1 MDCGFSTESIRLSEV
16 VARSNAPNGRNPNL
30 SSVSWSFS
38 TQDSTYP
45 DLTELR
51 RIVQLRF
58 NVTDAYIDQHGI
70 PNFRVDR
77 EAVKDRFKALIGDLK
92 PLQLSASIRSDSDK
106 LLIRVFQRMQARRS
120 NPLIN
125 AVLMFATIGTILFA
139 SYSLTYS
146 MDPQVLK
153 TVFGHLDLN
162 VQVAMFAGSI
172 FGIIALH
179 ESGHK
184 FAAWNHRM
192 DSTFPYFIPGPPP
205 FGTFGAVISLKSPPA
220 NRDQLFDLGFSGP
233 VVGFIVT
240 IVVAIISILTAPV
253 VPEAQVESLVSQGLL
268 AVQAWPKT
276 PLLMILLS
284 YLDIRAVAPGQTLV
298 LTQVAF
304 AAEIGALITFL
315 NIIPAWQLDGG
326 HIMRA
331 ALGPQGH
338 RVATGIGLA
347 VLALAGYWPFALL
360 ILVMMFTRGGL
371 AGVEPLDDVSALS
384 ASRKA
389 LFGLA
394 ILILVLCFM
403 MF

>member
-1 MDCGFSTESIRLSEV
+1 
-16 VARSNAPNGRNPNL
+16 L

-38 TQDSTYP
+38 TQGSTHP
-45 DLTELR
+45 DLAELR

-58 NVTDAYIDQHGI
+58 NVTDAYVDQHGI
-70 PNFRVDR
+70 PSFRADR
-77 EAVKDRFKALIGDLK
+77 EAVKDKFQALIADLK
-92 PLQLSASIRSDSDK
+92 PLQLSASVRSDSDR
-106 LLIRVFQRMQARRS
+106 LLIRIFQRIQVRRS

-125 AVLMFATIGTILFA
+125 AVLMVATIGTILFA
-139 SYSLTYS
+139 SYSMTYS
-146 MDPQVLK
+146 MNPQVLT
-153 TVFGHLDLN
+153 TVFGHLNLN
-162 VQVAMFAGSI
+162 VQVVMFAASI

-184 FAAWNHRM
+184 LAAWNHRM
-192 DSTFPYFIPGPPP
+192 DSTLPYFIPGPPP

-233 VVGFIVT
+233 AVGFIVT
-240 IVVAIISILTAPV
+240 IVVAIISILTAPL
-253 VPEAQVESLVSQGLL
+253 VPEVQVERLVSQGLL
-268 AVQAWPKT
+268 AVETWPNT

-284 YLDIRAVAPGQTLV
+284 YLDIRAVAPGQTIV

-331 ALGPQGH
+331 ALGPRGH

-347 VLALAGYWPFALL
+347 VLALAGYWPFAMLVL
-360 ILVMMFTRGGL
+360 IMMFTRGGL
-371 AGVEPLDDVSALS
+371 AGVEPLDDVSSLS
-384 ASRKA
+384 KGRKI
-389 LFGLA
+389 LFVLA
-394 ILILVLCFM
+394 IAILALCFM

>member
-1 MDCGFSTESIRLSEV
+1 ML
-16 VARSNAPNGRNPNL
+16 
-30 SSVSWSFS
+30 
-38 TQDSTYP
+38 
-45 DLTELR
+45 
-51 RIVQLRF
+51 
-58 NVTDAYIDQHGI
+58 
-70 PNFRVDR
+70 
-77 EAVKDRFKALIGDLK
+77 
-92 PLQLSASIRSDSDK
+92 
-106 LLIRVFQRMQARRS
+106 
-120 NPLIN
+120 
-125 AVLMFATIGTILFA
+125 VLMFATIGTILFA

-162 VQVAMFAGSI
+162 VQIAMFAGSI

-184 FAAWNHRM
+184 LAAWNHRM
-192 DSTFPYFIPGPPP
+192 DSTLPYFIPGPPP

-233 VVGFIVT
+233 IVGFIVT
-240 IVVAIISILTAPV
+240 IAVAIISILTAPL
-253 VPEAQVESLVSQGLL
+253 VPEVQVTSLVSQGLL
-268 AVQAWPKT
+268 SVQAWPKT

-284 YLDIRAVAPGQTLV
+284 YLDIRAVPPGQTLV

-338 RVATGIGLA
+338 RIATVIGL
-347 VLALAGYWPFALL
+347 VGLALAGYWPFALL

-371 AGVEPLDDVSALS
+371 AGVEPLDDVSSLS
-384 ASRKA
+384 KSRKI
-389 LFGLA
+389 LFALA
-394 ILILVLCFM
+394 IAVLVLCFM

>member
-1 MDCGFSTESIRLSEV
+1 
-16 VARSNAPNGRNPNL
+16 L
-30 SSVSWSFS
+30 SSISWSFS
-38 TQDSTYP
+38 TQGDTHP
-45 DLTELR
+45 DLSELR

-58 NVTDAYIDQHGI
+58 NVTDAYVDEHGI
-70 PNFRVDR
+70 PNFRADKEAAR
-77 EAVKDRFKALIGDLK
+77 EKFKALVSDLR
-92 PLQLSASIRSDSDK
+92 PLHLSASIRRDSDK
-106 LLIRVFQRMQARRS
+106 FLIRIFQRMQMRSS

-125 AVLMFATIGTILFA
+125 VLLMFATIGTILFA

-146 MDPQVLK
+146 MDPRVLT

-162 VQVAMFAGSI
+162 VQIAMFAGSI

-184 FAAWNHRM
+184 LAAFSHRM
-192 DSTFPYFIPGPPP
+192 DSTLPYFIPGPPP

-220 NRDQLFDLGFSGP
+220 NRDELFDLGFSGP
-233 VVGFIVT
+233 LVGFVAT
-240 IVVAIISILTAPV
+240 VVVAIISILTAPL
-253 VPEAQVESLVSQGLL
+253 VPEAQVQTLVSQSLL
-268 AVQAWPKT
+268 TVQEWPKT
-276 PLLMILLS
+276 PLLMVLLS
-284 YLDIRAVAPGQTLV
+284 YLDIRTAAPGQVLV

-338 RVATGIGLA
+338 RIATGIGLA

-360 ILVMMFTRGGL
+360 ILVMMFTRGGW
-371 AGVEPLDDVSALS
+371 AGVEPLDDVSSLS
-384 ASRKA
+384 RGRKI
-389 LFGLA
+389 LFALA
-394 ILILVLCFM
+394 IVIMALCFM
-403 MF
+403 IF

>member
-1 MDCGFSTESIRLSEV
+1 
-16 VARSNAPNGRNPNL
+16 L
-30 SSVSWSFS
+30 SSVTWSFS
-38 TQDSTYP
+38 TQNSTHP

-58 NVTDAYIDQHGI
+58 NVTDAYVDQHGI
-70 PNFRVDR
+70 PSFHVDR
-77 EAVKDRFKALIGDLK
+77 DAVKDKFQALIGDLK
-92 PLQLSASIRSDSDK
+92 PLQLSASVRSDSDR
-106 LLIRVFQRMQARRS
+106 LLIRIFQRIQVRRS

-125 AVLMFATIGTILFA
+125 AVLMVATIGTILFA
-139 SYSLTYS
+139 SYSMTYS
-146 MDPQVLK
+146 MDPQVLT
-153 TVFGHLDLN
+153 TVFGHLNLN
-162 VQVAMFAGSI
+162 VQVVMFAASI

-184 FAAWNHRM
+184 LAAWNHRM
-192 DSTFPYFIPGPPP
+192 DSTLPYFIPGPPP

-233 VVGFIVT
+233 AVGFIVT
-240 IVVAIISILTAPV
+240 IVVAIISILTAPL
-253 VPEAQVESLVSQGLL
+253 VPEVQVERLVSQGLL
-268 AVQAWPKT
+268 AVQAWPNT

-284 YLDIRAVAPGQTLV
+284 YLDIRAVAPGQTIV

-331 ALGPQGH
+331 ALGPRGH

-360 ILVMMFTRGGL
+360 VLIMMFTRGGL
-371 AGVEPLDDVSALS
+371 AGVEPLDDVSSLS
-384 ASRKA
+384 RGRKI
-389 LFGLA
+389 LFALA
-394 ILILVLCFM
+394 IAILALCFM

>member
-1 MDCGFSTESIRLSEV
+1 
-16 VARSNAPNGRNPNL
+16 L

-38 TQDSTYP
+38 TQGSTNP
-45 DLTELR
+45 DLAELR
-51 RIVQLRF
+51 RIIQLRF
-58 NVTDAYIDQHGI
+58 NVTDAYVDEHGI

-77 EAVKDRFKALIGDLK
+77 EAPKEKFRALIADLK
-92 PLQLSASIRSDSDK
+92 PIHLTASIRSDSDR
-106 LLIRVFQRMQARRS
+106 LLIRIFQRIQARRS
-120 NPLIN
+120 NPVIN

-139 SYSLTYS
+139 SYTLTYS
-146 MDPQVLK
+146 MDAQVLK

-162 VQVAMFAGSI
+162 VQIAMFAGSI

-184 FAAWNHRM
+184 LAAWNHRM
-192 DSTFPYFIPGPPP
+192 DSTLPYFIPGPPP

-233 VVGFIVT
+233 AVGFVT
-240 IVVAIISILTAPV
+240 TIAVAIISVLTAPL
-253 VPEAQVESLVSQGLL
+253 VPEVQVESLVSQGLL
-268 AVQAWPKT
+268 SVQAWPST

-284 YLDIRAVAPGQTLV
+284 YLDIRSVPLGQTLV

-338 RVATGIGLA
+338 RIATGIGLVGLA
-347 VLALAGYWPFALL
+347 VAGYWPFALL
-360 ILVMMFTRGGL
+360 ILIMMFTRGGW
-371 AGVEPLDDVSALS
+371 AGVEPLDDVSPLS
-384 ASRKA
+384 KSRKI
-389 LFGLA
+389 LFVVA
-394 ILILVLCFM
+394 IAILVLCFM

>member
-1 MDCGFSTESIRLSEV
+1 M
-16 VARSNAPNGRNPNL
+16 

-38 TQDSTYP
+38 TQDSTHP

-58 NVTDAYIDQHGI
+58 NVTDAYVDERGI
-70 PNFRVDR
+70 PNFRVER
-77 EAVKDRFKALIGDLK
+77 EAAKDKFKTLIGDLN
-92 PLQLSASIRSDSDK
+92 PLQLSASVRSDSDK
-106 LLIRVFQRMQARRS
+106 LLIKIFQRIQARPS

-153 TVFGHLDLN
+153 TVFGHLNLDM
-162 VQVAMFAGSI
+162 QIAMFAGSI

-184 FAAWNHRM
+184 LAAWNHRM
-192 DSTFPYFIPGPPP
+192 DSTLPYFIPGPPP

-233 VVGFIVT
+233 AVGFITT
-240 IVVAIISILTAPV
+240 ITVAIISILTAPL
-253 VPEAQVESLVSQGLL
+253 VPEAQVENLVSQGLL
-268 AVQAWPKT
+268 SVQAWPKT

-284 YLDIRAVAPGQTLV
+284 YLDIRVVPPGQTLV

-338 RVATGIGLA
+338 RIATGIGLA
-347 VLALAGYWPFALL
+347 ALALAGYWPFALL
-360 ILVMMFTRGGL
+360 ILVMMFTRGGS
-371 AGVEPLDDVSALS
+371 AGVEPLDDVSSLS
-384 ASRKA
+384 RGRKA
-389 LFGLA
+389 LFVLA
-394 ILILVLCFM
+394 IVILALCFM

>member
-1 MDCGFSTESIRLSEV
+1 
-16 VARSNAPNGRNPNL
+16 L

-38 TQDSTYP
+38 TQSSTPP
-45 DLTELR
+45 DLAELR

-58 NVTDAYIDQHGI
+58 NVTDAYVDQHGI
-70 PNFRVDR
+70 PSFRVDR
-77 EAVKDRFKALIGDLK
+77 EAVKEKFQALIGDLK
-92 PLQLSASIRSDSDK
+92 PLQLTASVRSDSDG
-106 LLIRVFQRMQARRS
+106 LLIRIFQRIQMRRS

-125 AVLMFATIGTILFA
+125 VVLMVATIGTILFA

-146 MDPQVLK
+146 VDPQVLK

-184 FAAWNHRM
+184 LAAWNHEM

-240 IVVAIISILTAPV
+240 IAVAIVSILTAPM
-253 VPEAQVESLVSQGLL
+253 VPEVQVQNLVSQGLL
-268 AVQAWPKT
+268 SVQEWPKT
-276 PLLMILLS
+276 PLLMIILS
-284 YLDIRAVAPGQTLV
+284 YLNIRTVAPGQTLV

-331 ALGPQGH
+331 AVGPKGH
-338 RVATGIGLA
+338 RAATGIGLA
-347 VLALAGYWPFALL
+347 VLALAGYWLFALL

-371 AGVEPLDDVSALS
+371 AGAEPLDDVSPLS
-384 ASRKA
+384 NGRKIV
-389 LFGLA
+389 FVLA
-394 ILILVLCFM
+394 IAMLVLCFM

>member
-1 MDCGFSTESIRLSEV
+1 MSSI
-16 VARSNAPNGRNPNL
+16 
-30 SSVSWSFS
+30 SWNFS
-38 TQDSTYP
+38 TQDSTHP
-45 DLTELR
+45 DLSELR

-58 NVTDAYIDQHGI
+58 NVSDAYVDQYGI
-70 PNFRVDR
+70 PNFHVDR
-77 EAVKDRFKALIGDLK
+77 EAAKERFKTLIGDLK
-92 PLQLSASIRSDSDK
+92 PLHLSASIRSNSDG
-106 LLIRVFQRMQARRS
+106 LLIRIFQRIQARPS

-125 AVLMFATIGTILFA
+125 VLLMFATIGTILFA

-146 MDPQVLK
+146 MDPQVLT

-162 VQVAMFAGSI
+162 VQIAMFAGSI

-184 FAAWNHRM
+184 LAAFTHRM
-192 DSTFPYFIPGPPP
+192 DSTLPYFIPGPPP

-220 NRDQLFDLGFSGP
+220 NRDELFDLGFSGP
-233 VVGFIVT
+233 VVGFIAT
-240 IVVAIISILTAPV
+240 IVVAIVSILTAPL
-253 VPEAQVESLVSQGLL
+253 VPEAQVEKLVSQGLL
-268 AVQAWPKT
+268 TVQAWPNT
-276 PLLMILLS
+276 PLLMVLLS
-284 YLDIRAVAPGQTLV
+284 YLDIRAVAPGQALV

-338 RVATGIGLA
+338 RIATGLGLA

-360 ILVMMFTRGGL
+360 ILIMMFTRGGR
-371 AGVEPLDDVSALS
+371 AGVEPLDDVSSLS
-384 ASRKA
+384 RGRKI
-389 LFGLA
+389 LFAFA
-394 ILILVLCFM
+394 IVVLVLCFM
-403 MF
+403 IL

>member
-1 MDCGFSTESIRLSEV
+1 M
-16 VARSNAPNGRNPNL
+16 P
-30 SSVSWSFS
+30 
-38 TQDSTYP
+38 P
-45 DLTELR
+45 DLAELR

-58 NVTDAYIDQHGI
+58 NVTDAYVDQHGI
-70 PNFRVDR
+70 PCFRVDR
-77 EAVKDRFKALIGDLK
+77 EAVKEKFQALIGDLK
-92 PLQLSASIRSDSDK
+92 PLQLSASVRSDSDR
-106 LLIRVFQRMQARRS
+106 LLIRIFQRIQMRRS

-125 AVLMFATIGTILFA
+125 LVLMVVTIGTILFA

-162 VQVAMFAGSI
+162 VQIAMFAGSI

-184 FAAWNHRM
+184 LAAWNHGM
-192 DSTFPYFIPGPPP
+192 DSTLPYFIPGPPP

-233 VVGFIVT
+233 LVGFIVT
-240 IVVAIISILTAPV
+240 IAVAIVSILTAPAV
-253 VPEAQVESLVSQGLL
+253 SEAQVQNLVSQGLL
-268 AVQAWPKT
+268 SVQEWPKT
-276 PLLMILLS
+276 PLLMIILS
-284 YLDIRAVAPGQTLV
+284 YLNIRAVAPGQTLV

-331 ALGPQGH
+331 AVGPRGH
-338 RVATGIGLA
+338 RAATVIGLV

-360 ILVMMFTRGGL
+360 ILIMMFARGGL
-371 AGVEPLDDVSALS
+371 AGAEPLDDVSPLS
-384 ASRKA
+384 RGRKIV
-389 LFGLA
+389 FVLA
-394 ILILVLCFM
+394 IAMLVLCFM

>member
-1 MDCGFSTESIRLSEV
+1 
-16 VARSNAPNGRNPNL
+16 
-30 SSVSWSFS
+30 
-38 TQDSTYP
+38 
-45 DLTELR
+45 
-51 RIVQLRF
+51 
-58 NVTDAYIDQHGI
+58 VTDAYVDEHGI
-70 PNFRVDR
+70 PNFRVER
-77 EAVKDRFKALIGDLK
+77 EAAKDKFKALIGDLK
-92 PLQLSASIRSDSDK
+92 PLQLSASVRSDSDK
-106 LLIRVFQRMQARRS
+106 LLIKIFQRIQARRS
-120 NPLIN
+120 NPFIN

-153 TVFGHLDLN
+153 TVFGHLNLD
-162 VQVAMFAGSI
+162 VQIAMFAGSI

-184 FAAWNHRM
+184 LAAWNHRM
-192 DSTFPYFIPGPPP
+192 DSTLPYFIPGPPP

-233 VVGFIVT
+233 AVGFITT
-240 IVVAIISILTAPV
+240 IAVAIISILTAPL
-253 VPEAQVESLVSQGLL
+253 VPEAQVENLVSQGLL
-268 AVQAWPKT
+268 SVQAWPKT
-276 PLLMILLS
+276 PLLMMLLS
-284 YLDIRAVAPGQTLV
+284 YLDIRVVPPGQTLV

-338 RVATGIGLA
+338 RIATGIGLVA
-347 VLALAGYWPFALL
+347 LALAGYWPFALL

-371 AGVEPLDDVSALS
+371 AGVEPLDDVSSLS
-384 ASRKA
+384 KGRKV
-389 LFGLA
+389 LFVLA
-394 ILILVLCFM
+394 IAMLVLCFM